1 MQLEEELAGFSQYKD
16 SIVTI
21 GVFDG
26 VHLGHK
32 HLISQLKKLARQ
44 RSLRSIAITFRQ
56 HPQEILTPK
65 SQPPFLTD
73 ASEKSRLL
81 RNEGIDTVIVLS
93 FTPDLAK
100 LSAREFVGILQSKLL
115 MKALVVGP
123 DFALGRNHEGGIT
136 TLRNLGSEL
145 GFTVTVIPPVTQN
158 GDVVSSTAIRLTLA
172 RGDMEKVQRLL
183 GRPFSLHGVVV
194 RGKGRGSG
202 LGFPTVNLNIQ
213 PNQALPADGVYATRA
228 NIDDKVFDSVTNIGT
243 NPTFG
248 KNKRTVESFLL
259 DFHDD
264 LYEREVRVDF
274 VHRLRGEITFSDAEQ
289 LKKQI
294 TDDVQLARII
304 LNSEN
309 EVSFG

>member
-32 HLISQLKKLARQ
+32 YLISQLKKLASQ
-44 RSLRSIAITFRQ
+44 RDLRSIAITFNQ

-73 ASEKSRLL
+73 AAEKSRLL
-81 RNEGIDTVIVLS
+81 KNEGVDSVIVLS

-100 LSAREFVGILQSKLL
+100 LSAREFITILQSKLL
-115 MKALVVGP
+115 MKGLVVGP

-136 TLRNLGSEL
+136 TLRQLGCEL
-145 GFTVTVIPPVTQN
+145 GFTVTVIPPATQN

-172 RGDMEKVQRLL
+172 RGDMEKVHRLL
-183 GRPFSLHGVVV
+183 GRPFSLHGTVV

-202 LGFPTVNLNIQ
+202 LGFPTVNLDIRS
-213 PNQALPADGVYATRA
+213 NQALPSDGVYATRA
-228 NIDDKVFDSVTNIGT
+228 NIDEKVFDSVTNIGT

-248 KNKRTVESFLL
+248 KNKRTVEAFLL
-259 DFHDD
+259 DFHDN

-274 VHRLRGEITFSDAEQ
+274 IHRLRGEIKFKDAEE

-294 TDDVQLARII
+294 ADDVQLAKII
-304 LNSEN
+304 LSAEN